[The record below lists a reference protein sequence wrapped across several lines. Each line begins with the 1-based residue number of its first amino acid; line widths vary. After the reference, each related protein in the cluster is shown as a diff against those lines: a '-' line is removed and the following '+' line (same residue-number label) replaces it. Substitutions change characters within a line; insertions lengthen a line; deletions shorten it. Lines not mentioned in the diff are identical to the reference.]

1 MRRPAAGS
9 RDEAVARGSGRPRGY
24 TLVESMVVLVI
35 MGILMSMALPRFSR
49 ALESSR
55 LDVAGANLR
64 AIWTAERI
72 YWLRNRTYTAD
83 LTQLSDL
90 LDPSINI
97 AAPSSPDAYYYYG
110 VAAADPSSFAVTA
123 TRINSSSWTG
133 TLTITQDG
141 KVSGTLSRSGEQDIR
156 VGFE

>member
-1 MRRPAAGS
+1 MPARRGPA
-9 RDEAVARGSGRPRGY
+9 RGY

-35 MGILMSMALPRFSR
+35 MGVLMSLALPRFSR
-49 ALESSR
+49 SLESAR

-83 LTQLSDL
+83 LGQLSDL

-97 AAPSSPDAYYYYG
+97 GNPSDPSEFYYYST
-110 VAAADPSSFAVTA
+110 AAADQSSFSVTA
-123 TRINSSSWTG
+123 ARINSASWAG

-141 KVSGTLSRSGEQDIR
+141 KVSGTLSKAGEQGIR